1 MVRLKDLLPNALDKL
16 CPMSG
21 IVVEGLKKS
30 FGDFEVLHGI
40 SFSIDNGEIFGLIGP
55 NGAGKTTTLRILATL
70 LLPTDGHVTVFGLD
84 LVGRASE
91 IRKMISY
98 LAEDSGAYR
107 NLSGR
112 EYLRFLAKIFYDD
125 KHEMEMAVEEAIRL
139 SGLESRIDDKVKTYS
154 KGMKRR
160 LQVARVFMTSPKLAI
175 LDEPTTGLDV
185 MHSQEIRRAIK
196 EMSREKGI
204 TVILSSHNMFEVE
217 YLCDRI
223 ALIDHGRILEIGTP
237 KEVKERHGTRNL
249 EEAFVKVIGNV

>member
-1 MVRLKDLLPNALDKL
+1 MKDLLPDGSDEAR
-16 CPMSG
+16 PMSG
-21 IVVEGLKKS
+21 VIVEGLRKS
-30 FGDFEVLHGI
+30 FGDLEVLHGI
-40 SFSIDNGEIFGLIGP
+40 SFSIDEGEIFGLIGP

-70 LLPTDGHVTVFGLD
+70 LLPTSGRVTIFGLD
-84 LVGRASE
+84 LIRQASE
-91 IRKMISY
+91 VRRIISY

-112 EYLRFLAKIFYDD
+112 EYLKFLAKIFYED
-125 KHEMEMAVEEAIRL
+125 KREMEGAVEKAVKL
-139 SGLESRIDDKVKTYS
+139 SGLEARIDDKVKTYS

-185 MHSQEIRRAIK
+185 IHSQEIRKAIK
-196 EMSREKGI
+196 EMSKEKEI
-204 TVILSSHNMFEVE
+204 TIILSSHNMFEVE

-237 KEVKERHGTRNL
+237 EEIKHKYRARNL
-249 EEAFVKVIGNV
+249 EEAFVRVVGGV

>member
-1 MVRLKDLLPNALDKL
+1 MR
-16 CPMSG
+16 
-21 IVVEGLKKS
+21 KS

-40 SFSIDNGEIFGLIGP
+40 SFSIDEGEIFGLIGP

-70 LLPTDGHVTVFGLD
+70 LLPTSGRVTIFGLD
-84 LVGRASE
+84 LVEHASE

-112 EYLRFLAKIFYDD
+112 EYLRFLAKVFYDD
-125 KHEMEMAVEEAIRL
+125 KREMERAVEEAIKL
-139 SGLESRIDDKVKTYS
+139 SGLETRIDDKVKTYS

-185 MHSQEIRRAIK
+185 IHSQEIRRAIK
-196 EMSREKGI
+196 EMSKERGV

-237 KEVKERHGTRNL
+237 EEVKKKHGARNL
-249 EEAFVKVIGNV
+249 EEAFVKVIGGV

>member
-1 MVRLKDLLPNALDKL
+1 
-16 CPMSG
+16 MSG
-21 IVVEGLKKS
+21 VVVKGLRKS

-40 SFSIDNGEIFGLIGP
+40 SFSIDEGEIFGLIGP

-70 LLPTDGHVTVFGLD
+70 LLPTSGRVTIFGLD
-84 LVGRASE
+84 LVEHASE

-112 EYLRFLAKIFYDD
+112 EYLRFLAKVFYDD
-125 KHEMEMAVEEAIRL
+125 KREMERAVEEAIKL
-139 SGLESRIDDKVKTYS
+139 SGLETRIDDKVKTYS

-185 MHSQEIRRAIK
+185 IHSQEIRRAIK
-196 EMSREKGI
+196 EMSKERGV

-237 KEVKERHGTRNL
+237 EEVKKKHGARNL
-249 EEAFVKVIGNV
+249 EEAFVKVIGGV